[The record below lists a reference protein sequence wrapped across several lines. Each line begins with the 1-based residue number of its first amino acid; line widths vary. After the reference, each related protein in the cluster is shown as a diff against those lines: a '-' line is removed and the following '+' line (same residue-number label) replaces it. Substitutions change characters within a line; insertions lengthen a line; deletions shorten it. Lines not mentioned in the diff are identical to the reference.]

1 MTLDKARELIGVQVH
16 MAGGYNR
23 NAAKLILAEVEKEHG
38 QAAVDR
44 LIREFDLEQVFGFKP
59 GRSLIPKAQ

>member
-1 MTLDKARELIGVQVH
+1 MTLDKARELIGVQVN

-44 LIREFDLEQVFGFKP
+44 LIREFDLERVFGLQP
-59 GRSLIPKAQ
+59 GRSLVPKAQ